1 MRRVLNF
8 PRGRSLLGPF
18 ANNGVITTG
27 NFISSHGGGFG
38 EGAAWSDGINC
49 SGGGTIAIQLTKEAT
64 FTDASGIRITKNANV
79 EELSAELV
87 SDPYFEAG
95 CSAGPS
101 ASQWHCNYATVTA
114 GVCSINATGL
124 VDSGIIR
131 NPYTTDGDVHTIRV
145 SMEVDVIEAGATCEV
160 YSNDNVNVH
169 TITTAGTHVFNMQTE
184 AGTEQNFT
192 IQNNGTV
199 GTSVFLSHV
208 SFKIVEVA
216 STGIDATSVTINAGS
231 VSPTDQVLLDVT
243 WDNPISAFDTLQ
255 LSYDASLGDFSNSH
269 GFLPS
274 ARHAIT
280 NCIAAGATTFDAYV
294 TPVNLVASNTFT
306 LTGGRFAVDWGDGTY
321 VDYAGPTATAVAT
334 GAIHIISDKAISNI
348 QFTSDSI
355 SRVQFDYSSTITS
368 MNSTFK
374 GNSKLEAVTGGP
386 MTVNNITDYT
396 AAFEG
401 CAGLTFIPP
410 MDTTNGTLF
419 ISMFKDC
426 VNLTC
431 LGEIDTTNYTDTA
444 NMFLNTPALGAPD
457 FAEQSAL
464 LTGDHY
470 INPGEC
476 VAPVGSLI
484 TAVPLNFVDAV
495 DFDIYGSVE
504 YSLDGGNTFTPA
516 SGGPVNIKGVPSGD
530 VIVNAVDAGVT
541 QISFMSK
548 DFFSAVT
555 LIEETGT
562 ITTASAMFGW
572 MPSCTSFDLTKF
584 NTSNVT
590 SFYRM
595 FMSSTGFTSVDLSN
609 FDTANAN
616 SMDSMF
622 RSCSGLTSLDLS
634 SFNTSKVTTF
644 NSFTQS
650 CSNIESIDMSNFNFG
665 AVTDFSYMLRL
676 SPKLVCITNIDTT
689 SGGTTTSMFSGN
701 DLLIAP
707 NASEQT
713 AIEGGSAYTNPGAC
727 P

>member
-1 MRRVLNF
+1 
-8 PRGRSLLGPF
+8 
-18 ANNGVITTG
+18 
-27 NFISSHGGGFG
+27 
-38 EGAAWSDGINC
+38 
-49 SGGGTIAIQLTKEAT
+49 
-64 FTDASGIRITKNANV
+64 
-79 EELSAELV
+79 
-87 SDPYFEAG
+87 
-95 CSAGPS
+95 
-101 ASQWHCNYATVTA
+101 
-114 GVCSINATGL
+114 
-124 VDSGIIR
+124 
-131 NPYTTDGDVHTIRV
+131 
-145 SMEVDVIEAGATCEV
+145 
-160 YSNDNVNVH
+160 
-169 TITTAGTHVFNMQTE
+169 
-184 AGTEQNFT
+184 
-192 IQNNGTV
+192 
-199 GTSVFLSHV
+199 
-208 SFKIVEVA
+208 
-216 STGIDATSVTINAGS
+216 
-231 VSPTDQVLLDVT
+231 
-243 WDNPISAFDTLQ
+243 
-255 LSYDASLGDFSNSH
+255 
-269 GFLPS
+269 
-274 ARHAIT
+274 
-280 NCIAAGATTFDAYV
+280 
-294 TPVNLVASNTFT
+294 
-306 LTGGRFAVDWGDGTY
+306 
-321 VDYAGPTATAVAT
+321 
-334 GAIHIISDKAISNI
+334 
-348 QFTSDSI
+348 
-355 SRVQFDYSSTITS
+355 
-368 MNSTFK
+368 
-374 GNSKLEAVTGGP
+374 
-386 MTVNNITDYT
+386 MTVNNITYYT

-401 CAGLTFIPP
+401 CTGLTFIPP

-609 FDTANAN
+609 FDTSSAL

-622 RSCSGLTSLDLS
+622 RTCTNLTDIDLSNFNTAKVTTFNGFCQSAQSITSLDLS
-634 SFNTSKVTTF
+634 SFT
-644 NSFTQS
+644 
-650 CSNIESIDMSNFNFG
+650 FG
-665 AVTDFSYMLRL
+665 AVTNFNYMLRDTQQ
-676 SPKLVCITNIDTT
+676 LVCITNIDTT
-689 SGGTTTSMFSGN
+689 SGGTTTGIFLDASS
-701 DLLIAP
+701 LVAP

-713 AIEGGSAYTNPGAC
+713 AIEGGAAYTNPGAC